1 MYLGGNSFMA
11 TQHVYFFGGKKD
23 TEGSA
28 EMKELLGGKGA
39 NLAEMSKIGV
49 PVPPG
54 FTISTE
60 VCRQFYENNRQY
72 PKGLKE
78 QVEASVERLEKKMG
92 KKLGD
97 PNDPL
102 LVSVRSGAAV
112 SMPGMMDTVLN
123 LGMNDNAVAGLSSV
137 SGNERFAWDAYRRF
151 INMFGNVVKGID
163 HEHFEAAMDKVKKKK
178 GVEEDVDLDA
188 DDLKEVVKQYK
199 AVFKKTAKMDF
210 PQKPIEQLWAAID
223 AVFGSW
229 NNPRAISYRKINNMK
244 GLIGTAVNVQS
255 MVFGNLGDDS
265 GTGVCFSR
273 DPSTGENVFYGEYL
287 MNAQGEDVVAGIRT
301 PKPLKTLSKQ
311 NPEVYKQLVEVKERL
326 EAQYGDMQDMEFTIE
341 RGTLY
346 LLQTRNG
353 KRTGVAAVKIVV
365 DLVAEK
371 KIKKEDAVR
380 RVTPELLDQVF
391 HPMIDPRAKKGVKA
405 LARGLNAS
413 PGAACGQIV
422 FTAED
427 AEAWKSDGKKVV
439 LVRRETSPEDIG
451 GMYASEGILTSTGG
465 MTSHAAVVG
474 RGMGLPCVV
483 GCKDARISGKT
494 LTIGNKKFKEGDY
507 LTLDGTIGDVFE
519 GQLNLV
525 QPKVK
530 GELNTFLSWCDEI
543 RLSGKR
549 SNVDQKGILVR
560 ANADKPTDA
569 KRARD
574 FGAEGIGL
582 CRTEHMFFEE
592 RLPLFQEMIVAEDES
607 ARRKALKKLLPYQ
620 KRDFKGIF
628 KAMSGY
634 PVTIRLLDPPLH
646 EFVPHEAKD
655 IKRLSDQTGIS
666 TKNLKQKIES
676 LQELNPMLGH
686 RGCRLAITYPEIYE
700 MQVEAIITA
709 ACESQKAGVKVFPEI
724 MIPLVGSVG
733 ELKPLRAMVERVA
746 SEVIAKKKVKL
757 KYSIGTMIEV
767 PRAALIADK
776 IAEEAD
782 FFSFGTN
789 DLTQMGM
796 GFSRDDVGS
805 FIPQYVEQGIYD
817 NDPFQVLDQ
826 EGIGQLVEIGT
837 GKGRATKPDLKVGI
851 CGEHGGEPS
860 SVEFCYRTGL
870 NYVSC
875 SPFRVPIARLAAAHS
890 VLKNQ

>member
-1 MYLGGNSFMA
+1 MA

-78 QVEASVERLEKKMG
+78 QVEAAVERLEKKMG

-123 LGMNDNAVAGLSSV
+123 LGMNDNAVTGLASA

-163 HEHFEAAMDKVKKKK
+163 HEHFEEAMDEVKKKK

-188 DDLKEVVKQYK
+188 DDLKEVVKRYK
-199 AVFKKTAKMDF
+199 AVFRKNAKMDF
-210 PQKPIEQLWAAID
+210 PQEPIEQLWAAID

-311 NPEVYKQLVEVKERL
+311 NPTVYKQLVEVKERL

-346 LLQTRNG
+346 ILQTRNG

-365 DLVAEK
+365 DLVAEN

-427 AEAWKSDGKKVV
+427 AEARKADGKKVV

-483 GCKDARISGKT
+483 GCKSARISGKT
-494 LTIGNKKFKEGDY
+494 LTIGDKKFKEGDY
-507 LTLDGTIGDVFE
+507 LTLDGTSGDVFE

-543 RLSGKR
+543 RLSGTR

-628 KAMSGY
+628 KAMAGY

-655 IKRLSDQTGIS
+655 IKRLSEQTGIS
-666 TKNLKQKIES
+666 AKNLKQKIES

-746 SEVIAKKKVKL
+746 SDVIAKKKVKL

-805 FIPQYVEQGIYD
+805 FIPQYVEEGIYD

-837 GKGRATKPDLKVGI
+837 SKGRKTKPDLKVGI
-851 CGEHGGEPS
+851 CGEHGGEPA

-890 VLKNQ
+890 VLKNR